1 MPSTPGG
8 DPLRGLLSVVVFGFR
23 YLAGIFRIHVKG
35 YLIALSHYSF
45 LRMVTLSGIC
55 GPLCSSPATAGT
67 NAPDPNFRTSCP
79 LSGREKSNCLT
90 SVTKKVWSSTRLLTA
105 DNQSVSHSLLF
116 DILPPRGETY
126 ANRHPIQPLGPPE
139 KVALNQRTS
148 AHGKYNGH
156 IITLRT
162 GCYRPQQAT
171 QAFRS
176 FRTIV
181 PVGIH
186 KRPAPKRPCSCEM

>member
-1 MPSTPGG
+1 M
-8 DPLRGLLSVVVFGFR
+8 
-23 YLAGIFRIHVKG
+23 HVKE
-35 YLIALSHYSF
+35 YPVTLSYYSF

-55 GPLCSSPATAGT
+55 GPLCSSPATTGT
-67 NAPDPNFRTSCP
+67 NAPDPNFRTSRP
-79 LSGREKSNCLT
+79 LSGGEKSNCPT
-90 SVTKKVWSSTRLLTA
+90 SVTKNVCNSTRLLIA
-105 DNQSVSHSLLF
+105 DNQSVSHPLPY
-116 DILPPRGETY
+116 DILPQRGETY

-181 PVGIH
+181 PAGIH
-186 KRPAPKRPCSCEM
+186 KRPAPKCPCSCEL